1 MNDRDKVI
9 EYELQIE
16 DLLNAIKVRI
26 SEFPQDG
33 TLDEFEDGRKCA
45 YYAIMDMIAS
55 RYQMIH
61 EVIAE

>member
-1 MNDRDKVI
+1 MNDREKVI

-16 DLLNAIKVRI
+16 DLLNAIKARI
-26 SEFPQDG
+26 AEFPQDG

-45 YYAIMDMIAS
+45 YYEIMDMIEN
-55 RYQMIH
+55 RYRMIH

>member
-1 MNDRDKVI
+1 MSDRDKVI

-16 DLLNAIKVRI
+16 DLLNSIKSRI
-26 SEFPQDG
+26 SEFASDEP
-33 TLDEFEDGRKCA
+33 LDDFEDGRKCA
-45 YYAIMDMIAS
+45 YYEIMDMIEN